1 MEPRQFGERPKN
13 KWLNRRRELMSMK
26 KKLELVKK
34 ELDKERNET
43 NDGLSQIAFV
53 KDHLTELFVSTFRKV
68 NSTVSIDE
76 KIKLLSES
84 AQSAVSWVEQ
94 LEDDISKKLSTIDS
108 KLEVLQELIDH
119 QDKLDLATLQDAESE
134 DM

>member
-1 MEPRQFGERPKN
+1 
-13 KWLNRRRELMSMK
+13 MSMK